1 MYHIYV
7 FAFGLNRLIVYK
19 IYLTVYKLGLTFV
32 ICVMT
37 VYMIYKCR
45 VGTIGWRQSWIG
57 YLRNGDTT
65 GILDVDT
72 FVNSYFC

>member
-7 FAFGLNRLIVYK
+7 FSFGLNRLIVYK
-19 IYLTVYKLGLTFV
+19 IYLAVYKLGLTFV

-72 FVNSYFC
+72 FVNSDFC

>member
-7 FAFGLNRLIVYK
+7 FSFGLNRLIVYK
-19 IYLTVYKLGLTFV
+19 IYLAVYKLGLTFV

-45 VGTIGWRQSWIG
+45 VGTISWR
-57 YLRNGDTT
+57 
-65 GILDVDT
+65 
-72 FVNSYFC
+72 